1 MGLNIK
7 EFYAGKTVF
16 LTGTTGF
23 VGKVVLEKMLRTL
36 PMIKKIFIM
45 VVKMI
50 INNDHDNHVF
60 EYLTITDHEFSDDF
74 YDNLTAGSELDFY
87 VDLACLG

>member
-1 MGLNIK
+1 
-7 EFYAGKTVF
+7 
-16 LTGTTGF
+16 
-23 VGKVVLEKMLRTL
+23 
-36 PMIKKIFIM
+36 
-45 VVKMI
+45 MI

>member
-1 MGLNIK
+1 MLETLNGSVNWISGEPAIGLMKIRM
-7 EFYAGKTVF
+7 V
-16 LTGTTGF
+16 
-23 VGKVVLEKMLRTL
+23 
-36 PMIKKIFIM
+36 KKIMIM

-87 VDLACLG
+87 VDLGRLG